1 MDIEFNLLRVDLSQ
15 TFFKLL
21 KILVEIL
28 NFLFRVM
35 NMHAQ
40 FFIYIYSI
48 NRGFIQSD
56 LQLRNTI
63 SDTL

>member
-28 NFLFRVM
+28 HFLFRVM
-35 NMHAQ
+35 NMHAK
-40 FFIYIYSI
+40 FYIYIYSF

-56 LQLRNTI
+56 LQLRNAI